1 MELSEQIINIA
12 IDSLKD
18 SPIIQ
23 NLKKDIEAL
32 LKYQEALYVYVS
44 NPDET
49 ESNTLRIGTI
59 LVFSVIGKIIDGKDP
74 KNFDKSDWQDI
85 LDNVAEYGVMID
97 QQIYTEFLFELF
109 ARYIE
114 LSIDI
119 NEESV
124 KGKAAED
131 IRGIVDEIR
140 GMSQRL
146 ENGDMKE
153 ADYVDR
159 CLWSSFEAMIKLLA
173 AYKTKKMCP
182 EYSLYI
188 QAVADFSV
196 QYGRLALYKKELAL
210 LDDYLNEQE
219 VLDEELDARYNAYL
233 NELQGEAEIFE
244 DLMNN
249 AFSDDFEQRLKNS
262 VSLARKAGVSEDKI
276 LDTREKIDSFFMD

>member
-49 ESNTLRIGTI
+49 EINTLRIGTI
-59 LVFSVIGKIIDGKDP
+59 LVFSVIGKIIDGKDL
-74 KNFDKSDWQDI
+74 KSFEKSDWQDI

-173 AYKTKKMCP
+173 VYKTKKMCP
-182 EYSLYI
+182 EYSLFI

-196 QYGRLALYKKELAL
+196 QYGRLTLYKKELAL
-210 LDDYLNEQE
+210 LDDYLNKQE

>member
-49 ESNTLRIGTI
+49 EINTLRTGTI
-59 LVFSVIGKIIDGKDP
+59 LVFSVIGKIIDGKDL
-74 KNFDKSDWQDI
+74 KSFEKSDWQDI

-182 EYSLYI
+182 EYSLFI

-196 QYGRLALYKKELAL
+196 QYGRLTLYKKELAL
-210 LDDYLNEQE
+210 LDDYLNKQE

-233 NELQGEAEIFE
+233 NELQGEAEIFG